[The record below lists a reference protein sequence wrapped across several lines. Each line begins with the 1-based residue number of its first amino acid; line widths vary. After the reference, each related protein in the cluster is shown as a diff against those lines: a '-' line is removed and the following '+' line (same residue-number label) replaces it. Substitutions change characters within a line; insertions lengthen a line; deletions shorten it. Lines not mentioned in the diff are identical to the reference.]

1 MKDSAPPGTGL
12 KQEKREAEN
21 REEIKNLGDGG
32 GGLDHFAGQHAL
44 AQGPLCPQ
52 FVIEWRVCLLFVGD
66 G

>member
-1 MKDSAPPGTGL
+1 MKDSAPPGIGL
-12 KQEKREAEN
+12 KQERREAEN
-21 REEIKNLGDGG
+21 REEIKNLVGSR
-32 GGLDHFAGQHAL
+32 LDHFAGQHAL